1 MVQPHMDVQNE
12 DSPAVWKIIKKQKT
26 KVKKK
31 NKYQNEVSLYF
42 FIIWIKY

>member
-1 MVQPHMDVQNE
+1 MVQPHIEIENE
-12 DSPAVWKIIKKQKT
+12 NSPAAWTIIKKQKT
-26 KVKKK
+26 KVLKK